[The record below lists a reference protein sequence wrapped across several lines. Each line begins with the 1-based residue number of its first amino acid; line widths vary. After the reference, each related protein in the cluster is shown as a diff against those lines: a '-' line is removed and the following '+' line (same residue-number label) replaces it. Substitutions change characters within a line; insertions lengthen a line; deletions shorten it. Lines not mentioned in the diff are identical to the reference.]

1 MNTDTLKNN
10 LAEIESKIKAIAGYD
25 IDHSDRWTS
34 CKEKRIQMCLLLESR
49 RHILNKMFQ
58 PSEQNMLRFKAV
70 NARLYTL
77 TRQLHSRVNALESKL
92 SLIINCPDFDDDYE
106 MEGILRY
113 CFNSEDSVLKYD
125 DDKFYGSDF
134 TLMIKFIADMS
145 YGSVKEYIECI
156 HCSSTPLDDGKSWNE
171 YPFSGRHEF
180 DDIVICHAVHQLTDH
195 QLYSIP
201 DLLRLN
207 DFWAEAKLTIQS
219 ITEQN
224 GTRFHTGSI

>member
-92 SLIINCPDFDDDYE
+92 SLIINCPVK
-106 MEGILRY
+106 
-113 CFNSEDSVLKYD
+113 NSSVYVTAL
-125 DDKFYGSDF
+125 
-134 TLMIKFIADMS
+134 
-145 YGSVKEYIECI
+145 
-156 HCSSTPLDDGKSWNE
+156 
-171 YPFSGRHEF
+171 
-180 DDIVICHAVHQLTDH
+180 
-195 QLYSIP
+195 
-201 DLLRLN
+201 
-207 DFWAEAKLTIQS
+207 
-219 ITEQN
+219 
-224 GTRFHTGSI
+224 